1 MKDKKNQLEKLL
13 ENELICFKE
22 ILYKTQQVS
31 REEDTPSTESLV
43 NLLKYRD
50 NQIELI
56 KKLESDRKS
65 LDTIKNDVSNKE
77 RIDFVKKEIKFVAL
91 KLVEI
96 DAKMLYLLAMK
107 KEEIVK
113 GLCIHSD
120 NDTRDKSVQSSG
132 KQLIDI
138 TLD

>member
-77 RIDFVKKEIKFVAL
+77 RIDFVKKE
-91 KLVEI
+91 
-96 DAKMLYLLAMK
+96 
-107 KEEIVK
+107 EEYIA
-113 GLCIHSD
+113 
-120 NDTRDKSVQSSG
+120 
-132 KQLIDI
+132 
-138 TLD
+138 